1 MNTVSRRT
9 LPFVML
15 AVTSALALSA
25 CSSSAGAAGGGQ
37 AVASSPSTT
46 GSGAGSGAG
55 AGATPGGGQNG
66 TRQQPAVSGLVA
78 AVTGTTMQVQT
89 RTDQTAVSWTG
100 TTAFSQ
106 LVPASLADVTVGAC
120 VTVTQPASSSTA
132 GSPTTAPTQVTA
144 GSVQLRQTTNGTCA
158 GGPGGAGGQAGGGKA
173 GGGKAGGG
181 KAGGKTAT
189 PAPGSGATGQGANR
203 SGRGFG
209 VTGQVTAV
217 TGSTFTVQE
226 AARPEATTAPVSPS
240 AVTTTSSTTYLK
252 QAPASASDVTVGE
265 CATAIGTA
273 DETGSVAATTITLR
287 PATNGACTTGTGG
300 RAGAGPSGQAT
311 TGATRHG

>member
-1 MNTVSRRT
+1 MTTGSRRT

-15 AVTSALALSA
+15 AVTGALALSA

-37 AVASSPSTT
+37 SVASSPSTT
-46 GSGAGSGAG
+46 GSGGG

-66 TRQQPAVSGLVA
+66 TRQQPGVSGLVA

-158 GGPGGAGGQAGGGKA
+158 GGPGGGGDQA

-217 TGSTFTVQE
+217 NGSTFTVQE
-226 AARPEATTAPVSPS
+226 TARPEATTAPVSPS

-287 PATNGACTTGTGG
+287 PATNGACTTDTGG
-300 RAGAGPSGQAT
+300 RAGAGPSGQTT
-311 TGATRHG
+311 TGATRNG

>member
-1 MNTVSRRT
+1 MTMNTVSRST

-46 GSGAGSGAG
+46 GSGAG

-66 TRQQPAVSGLVA
+66 TRQQPGVSGLVA

-173 GGGKAGGG
+173 GGGKAGG
-181 KAGGKTAT
+181 KTAT

-217 TGSTFTVQE
+217 NGSTFTVQE
-226 AARPEATTAPVSPS
+226 TARPEATTAPASPS

-287 PATNGACTTGTGG
+287 PATNGACTTDTGG

-311 TGATRHG
+311 TGATRNG

>member
-1 MNTVSRRT
+1 MTTGSRRT

-15 AVTSALALSA
+15 AVTGALALSA

-37 AVASSPSTT
+37 SVASSPSTT
-46 GSGAGSGAG
+46 GSGGG

-66 TRQQPAVSGLVA
+66 TRQQPGVSGLVA

-189 PAPGSGATGQGANR
+189 PAPGSGATGQWQDLHRPGDR
-203 SGRGFG
+203 SARG
-209 VTGQVTAV
+209 
-217 TGSTFTVQE
+217 
-226 AARPEATTAPVSPS
+226 
-240 AVTTTSSTTYLK
+240 
-252 QAPASASDVTVGE
+252 D
-265 CATAIGTA
+265 
-273 DETGSVAATTITLR
+273 D
-287 PATNGACTTGTGG
+287 GTGVSVS
-300 RAGAGPSGQAT
+300 RDHHVLDDLPQAGPCLGLR
-311 TGATRHG
+311 RHGGGVRHSHRHGG